1 MTAADP
7 LSTARNPLPPVGELV
22 PHAGAMRLIDELLEA
37 DATHG
42 VARATVRP
50 TQLFVDDAGMP
61 AWIGVE
67 YMAQT
72 IAAWAGMQAR
82 EAGRSPVPGFLLGT
96 RRYVSDVPA
105 FAAGS
110 VLTIRVQLE
119 MAGEVAADGALSM
132 FACTLTQDGRE
143 VARATVSVFVP
154 ADARVFLEGQQ
165 T

>member
-1 MTAADP
+1 MPGTGP
-7 LSTARNPLPPVGELV
+7 LSKPRHPLPAVSELV

-42 VARATVRP
+42 VARATVRN

-61 AWIGVE
+61 AWIGIE

-72 IAAWAGMQAR
+72 IAAWAGMRAR
-82 EAGRSPVPGFLLGT
+82 GAGQPPSPGFLLGA
-96 RRYVSDVPA
+96 RRYASDVAA
-105 FAAGS
+105 FPVGS

-119 MAGEVAADGALSM
+119 MAGDDGLSM
-132 FACTLTQDGRE
+132 FACTLAQDGTE

-154 ADARVFLEGQQ
+154 ADARAFLEGQQ